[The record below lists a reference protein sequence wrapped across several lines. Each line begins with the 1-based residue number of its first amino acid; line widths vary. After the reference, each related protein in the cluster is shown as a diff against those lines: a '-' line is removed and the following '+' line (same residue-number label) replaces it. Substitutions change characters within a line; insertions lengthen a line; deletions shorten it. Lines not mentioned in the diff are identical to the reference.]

1 MSLYQ
6 EIEPLQEPFDLG
18 KDDKGRQRVV
28 FNIRVMK
35 TASDT
40 FVEELVKVLVDAG
53 VGVFNTN
60 IFASTAVSLPTD
72 DQTYLLIVETGGTT
86 PGRIQ
91 NQIAPA
97 YPRPTAKITVRA
109 TKYVDARTMA
119 RAAYDALAA
128 VRNQTITP

>member
-1 MSLYQ
+1 MSFYQ
-6 EIEPLQEPFDLG
+6 EIAPLQEPFDLG
-18 KDDKGRQRVV
+18 KDEKGRQRVV
-28 FNIRVMK
+28 FNIRVVK
-35 TASDT
+35 TASNT
-40 FVEELVKVLVDAG
+40 FLEELIKVLVTAG
-53 VGVFNTN
+53 VGTLNTD
-60 IFASTAVSLPTD
+60 IFASTAVAIPAD
-72 DQTYLLIVETGGTT
+72 EGTYLLIVETGGTA

-109 TKYVDARTMA
+109 IKYVDARTMA